1 MTININLKRNNMIVD
16 CKIVMTNIKVKELT
30 GRESIL
36 FMPFSFDIS
45 IITAYRQSVDDDS
58 TPEEY
63 SVIYTEYGD
72 TYCIDISYG
81 EFNYMYKKYIDA
93 NKTI

>member
-1 MTININLKRNNMIVD
+1 MIVD

-45 IITAYRQSVDDDS
+45 MITAYRQSVDDDS

-63 SVIYTEYGD
+63 TVIYTEYGD

-81 EFNYMYKKYIDA
+81 EFNYIYKKYIDDNS
-93 NKTI
+93 NKEK